1 MSKSI
6 INKQVLMN
14 GITVAK
20 AGTSY
25 STARRFW
32 DCDGSVAVLI
42 ASTAGSIAISQQC
55 SLDGDSW
62 YDPIASGAAVGIV
75 GTGITVT
82 TGLYITY
89 TPVLTDY
96 IRFKVVEANIAETIV
111 TLTLVYLAAV

>member
-6 INKQVLMN
+6 INKQVLMD

-32 DCDGSVAVLI
+32 DCDGSVAVII
-42 ASTAGSIAISQQC
+42 ASSAGSISVSQQC
-55 SLDGDSW
+55 SIDNINW
-62 YDPIASGAAVGIV
+62 FDPIASAEAVGVV

-82 TGLYITY
+82 TGIYVAY
-89 TPVLTDY
+89 TPVLADY
-96 IRFKVVEANIAETIV
+96 IRFKVVEANVAETVV
-111 TLTLVYLAAV
+111 TLTLVYLAAI

>member
-20 AGTSY
+20 AGTWY

-42 ASTAGSIAISQQC
+42 ASTAGSIAVSQQC
-55 SLDGDSW
+55 SIDNINW
-62 YDPIASGAAVGIV
+62 FDPITATEAIGIV
-75 GTGITVT
+75 DTDIHNYWN
-82 TGLYITY
+82 LCMY
-89 TPVLTDY
+89 TQY
-96 IRFKVVEANIAETIV
+96 
-111 TLTLVYLAAV
+111 